1 VERAP
6 SRWLT
11 VGLPLGATLV
21 FWVLSGV
28 LGSWGVA
35 GQLLTATVASL
46 LGLGPTVVFGPAI
59 LPGIDLSPWELAA
72 LMTWTGAVVAA
83 LCSWNLDLLERI
95 PRLGPFLAS
104 ARRGA
109 ARSLRDHRWVRRL
122 ALLGVF
128 VFVLLPLPGSGAMG
142 GAIVARLVGLAPLA
156 GFLIVSLACAAVAA
170 IYAASGTA
178 LKTWLD
184 EAQVETAVR
193 VGVALVVLL
202 IVWVLVKMLRWFAQ
216 QGEAE

>member
-11 VGLPLGATLV
+11 VGLPLGATLLL
-21 FWVLSGV
+21 WVLSGV

-46 LGLGPTVVFGPAI
+46 LGLGPTVVFGPAV
-59 LPGIDLSPWELAA
+59 LSGIQLSTWELAA
-72 LMTWTGAVVAA
+72 LMTWTGTVVAA

-109 ARSLRDHRWVRRL
+109 AHSLRDHRWVRRL

-142 GAIVARLVGLAPLA
+142 GAIVARLVGLTPLA
-156 GFLIVSLACAAVAA
+156 GFLVVSLACAAVAA
-170 IYAASGTA
+170 IYAVSATA
-178 LKTWLD
+178 LKNWLD
-184 EAQVETAVR
+184 DAHVETAVR
-193 VGVALVVLL
+193 VGGALVILL
-202 IVWVLVKMLRWFAQ
+202 IAWLLVKLSRWFARQ
-216 QGEAE
+216 AEAE